1 MISKYAFL
9 GRFKILKTA
18 IQALRKQIYRSYF
31 LSNNQFGRKY
41 IKKYICILY
50 SLYMFYDLMRKELL

>member
-18 IQALRKQIYRSYF
+18 IQALRKANISFVFFYQIIN
-31 LSNNQFGRKY
+31 LAEN
-41 IKKYICILY
+41 ILKNT
-50 SLYMFYDLMRKELL
+50 SASFIVCTCFMT